1 MNLYLKPF
9 EVEDV
14 ATLEKWFY
22 SGDYDDH
29 FRDMTLLTRE
39 QLKIY
44 SYMKDGQAFIVREN
58 NDVIGLVTIYEMRVI
73 PSNFKLSVLIDKSY
87 QGKGFCLDSMLLILD
102 YAFLKL
108 GYDKAIVEVLES
120 NERLNNMILKGGFE
134 FEAKL
139 EREAKIN
146 GEFQDVIRYKM
157 FKDKYRKIRGSHV

>member
-1 MNLYLKPF
+1 
-9 EVEDV
+9 
-14 ATLEKWFY
+14 
-22 SGDYDDH
+22 
-29 FRDMTLLTRE
+29 
-39 QLKIY
+39 
-44 SYMKDGQAFIVREN
+44 
-58 NDVIGLVTIYEMRVI
+58 
-73 PSNFKLSVLIDKSY
+73 
-87 QGKGFCLDSMLLILD
+87 MLLILD